1 MKQKLILIGASTG
14 GPGHLKKL
22 LTGITLP
29 SNASIIIAQHMSRNF
44 VGSFA
49 SRLSQ
54 ELNSA
59 VELLNNKV
67 TLKNKIYICEQNS
80 IILNSQILTAN
91 IDQSGIVT
99 TYNPN
104 VNMLFKSAVPLCKIA
119 DVMGILLTGIGDDG
133 ASGLN
138 ELYKAGAK
146 CIAENEQSAIVY
158 GMPKRAKDINPNLE
172 IANLDM
178 IRTNL
183 QRFIVWVNLSAA
195 IAIF

>member
-22 LTGITLP
+22 LTGISLP
-29 SNASIIIAQHMSRNF
+29 INVSIIIAQHMSKNF

-54 ELNSA
+54 ELNSD

-67 TLKNKIYICEQNS
+67 TLKNKIYICAQNS

-91 IDQSGIVT
+91 IDQSGVIT

-104 VNMLFKSAVPLCKIA
+104 VNMLFNSAVPICKIA

-158 GMPKRAKDINPNLE
+158 GMPRRAKDINPNLE

-183 QRFIVWVNLSAA
+183 QRFIVWANLSVAV
-195 IAIF
+195 AIF